1 MLTFFLE
8 MPQNSNSSNFG
19 TFSVLNPITCL
30 FLKMSH
36 FQCAFFLAMPHCSH
50 LILHMGKCGIYRK
63 NILPIGYWGGG
74 GYFEKKA
81 RDHVQNRKGTEIE
94 TIRILGHFKE
104 KSKFHH
110 MKKFFHRLFTGFL
123 FKVYPATRFDLGTI
137 KCSNTFSS
145 THLALFFIIA
155 KIRFKFFVHQ
165 YV

>member
-36 FQCAFFLAMPHCSH
+36 FQCAFFLAMPHCFH

-74 GYFEKKA
+74 ILRKKHVIMFKTEKVPRLKLSEFWGIS
-81 RDHVQNRKGTEIE
+81 RKNQNVITWKN
-94 TIRILGHFKE
+94 
-104 KSKFHH
+104 S
-110 MKKFFHRLFTGFL
+110 FTGFL
-123 FKVYPATRFDLGTI
+123 FKVYPATRFNLGTI